1 MAEELPTPEDETG
14 SQPTESGLTPEEIAY
29 MERVQKKR
37 LVIVIIAGIVVLI
50 LGFLAGQNLSSLKS
64 AVDGLDVLLTGAP
77 MAPTN
82 WVI

>member
-1 MAEELPTPEDETG
+1 
-14 SQPTESGLTPEEIAY
+14 

-64 AVDGLDVLLTGAP
+64 AADGLDVLLTGAP